1 MAFGDLILLILS
13 FLVLAGIAVLM
24 EAAAVMN
31 HMHSA

>member
-1 MAFGDLILLILS
+1 MALGILIILIFA

-24 EAAAVMN
+24 AAAAVMN